1 MKWVRET
8 QVEEVNIVGTN
19 RVWKRGKKND
29 SRGREREESRV
40 TGISVNA

>member
-19 RVWKRGKKND
+19 RVWKRGKKMTAGEGKGK
-29 SRGREREESRV
+29 RVELRE
-40 TGISVNA
+40 